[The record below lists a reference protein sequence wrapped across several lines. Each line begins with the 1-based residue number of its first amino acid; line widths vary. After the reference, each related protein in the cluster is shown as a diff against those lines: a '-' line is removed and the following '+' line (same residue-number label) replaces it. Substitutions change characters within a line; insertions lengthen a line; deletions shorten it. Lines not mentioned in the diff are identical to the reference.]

1 MLLPLNDAIVAVVC
15 QLIDDSTA
23 KRAGGDFREPSHSD
37 IEFLVNK
44 FGLAALDPKQQG
56 QQVGKAKRVR
66 AILHETMVGDEEA
79 GARLVHSVL
88 AKVRACG
95 GFRKGSENYV
105 GDEAIA
111 NAKSAFDSEG
121 FWLADD
127 GTFGAKVL
135 DGLKGSE
142 LTAALHAYAVR
153 AQRGSE
159 DAALLM
165 GTGKDL
171 MEATAA
177 HVLATIAI
185 DGRYPVSANF
195 KALLG
200 MAFTSLGLAV
210 PEQAAEPGEPPA
222 KELERGLFTAACGAN
237 KLRNKEGTGHGRPLT
252 VNVGAAEAKAAI
264 EVAGT
269 VSAYLLDKLQAR
281 GR

>member
-23 KRAGGDFREPSHSD
+23 KRAGGDFREPTHSD

-79 GARLVHSVL
+79 GARLVHAIL

-95 GFRKGSENYV
+95 GFRKGSDNHV

-111 NAKSAFDSEG
+111 NAKATFDSEG

-135 DGLKGSE
+135 DGLKGSA

-177 HVLATIAI
+177 HVLTTIA
-185 DGRYPVSANF
+185 GRYPAGANF

-210 PEQAAEPGEPPA
+210 PEQAAEPGELPA

-237 KLRNKEGTGHGRPLT
+237 KLRNKEGTGHGRPWT
-252 VNVGAAEAKAAI
+252 VSVGAAEAKAAI

-281 GR
+281 AR

>member
-23 KRAGGDFREPSHSD
+23 KRAGGDFREPTHSD

-79 GARLVHSVL
+79 GARLVHSL
-88 AKVRACG
+88 LIKVRACG
-95 GFRKGSENYV
+95 GFRKGSDNYV

-111 NAKSAFDSEG
+111 NAKSTFDSEG
-121 FWLADD
+121 FWLAED

-135 DGLKGSE
+135 DGLKGPE
-142 LTAALHAYAVR
+142 MTAALRLYALR

-177 HVLATIAI
+177 HVLTTIA
-185 DGRYPVSANF
+185 GRYPESANF

-210 PEQAAEPGEPPA
+210 PEQDAEPGEPPA

-237 KLRNKEGTGHGRPLT
+237 KLRNKGGTGHGRPWT

-264 EVAGT
+264 EVAGA

-281 GR
+281 AR

>member
-1 MLLPLNDAIVAVVC
+1 MLLPLNDAVVAVVC

-23 KRAGGDFREPSHSD
+23 KRAGGDFREPTHSD

-44 FGLAALDPKQQG
+44 LGLAALDPKQQG

-66 AILHETMVGDEEA
+66 AVLHETMIGDEET
-79 GARLVHSVL
+79 GARLAHAIL

-111 NAKSAFDSEG
+111 NAKATFNSEG

-177 HVLATIAI
+177 HVLTTIA
-185 DGRYPVSANF
+185 GKYPVGANF

-210 PEQAAEPGEPPA
+210 PEQAAEPGEPPS

-237 KLRNKEGTGHGRPLT
+237 KLRNKQGTGHGRPWP

-281 GR
+281 AR

>member
-23 KRAGGDFREPSHSD
+23 KRAGGDFREPTHSD

-79 GARLVHSVL
+79 GARLVHSIL
-88 AKVRACG
+88 IKVRACG
-95 GFRKGSENYV
+95 GFRKGGDNYV

-121 FWLADD
+121 FWLAED

-135 DGLKGSE
+135 DGLKGPE
-142 LTAALHAYAVR
+142 LTAALRLYSIR

-177 HVLATIAI
+177 HVLTTIA
-185 DGRYPVSANF
+185 GRYPEGANF

-210 PEQAAEPGEPPA
+210 PEQAVEPGEAHA

-237 KLRNKEGTGHGRPLT
+237 KLRNKEGTGHGRPWT

-281 GR
+281 AR

>member
-1 MLLPLNDAIVAVVC
+1 MNDAIVAVVC

-23 KRAGGDFREPSHSD
+23 KRAGGDYREPTHSD

-56 QQVGKAKRVR
+56 QQPGKAKRVR
-66 AILHETMVGDEEA
+66 AILHETMA
-79 GARLVHSVL
+79 GNEDAGPLLIHAIL

-111 NAKSAFDSEG
+111 NAKSVFNSEG
-121 FWLADD
+121 YWLADD

-142 LTAALHAYAVR
+142 LTAALHAYAIR

-177 HVLATIAI
+177 HVLTMIA
-185 DGRYPVSANF
+185 GRYPVGANF

-210 PEQAAEPGEPPA
+210 PEQAAELGEPPA

-237 KLRNKEGTGHGRPLT
+237 KLRNKEGTGHGRPWM
-252 VNVGAAEAKAAI
+252 VSVDAAEAKAAI
-264 EVAGT
+264 EIAGS

-281 GR
+281 AR

>member
-23 KRAGGDFREPSHSD
+23 KRAGGDFREPTHSD

-79 GARLVHSVL
+79 GARLVHSIL
-88 AKVRACG
+88 IKVRACG
-95 GFRKGSENYV
+95 GFRKGADNYV

-121 FWLADD
+121 FWLAED

-135 DGLKGSE
+135 DGLKGPE
-142 LTAALHAYAVR
+142 LTAALRLYSIR

-177 HVLATIAI
+177 HVLTTIA
-185 DGRYPVSANF
+185 GRYPEGANF

-210 PEQAAEPGEPPA
+210 PEQAVEPGEAHA

-237 KLRNKEGTGHGRPLT
+237 KLRNKEGTGHGRPWT

-281 GR
+281 AR